1 MKSWKEYSRRL
12 WAISAYR
19 DFLFLPPVQML
30 QMLVD
35 GLAQDAPDGDE
46 LICHYAETFFELQKA
61 GYDSLGGYLWE
72 HLRYDETPY
81 GDAAARGTAND
92 ALRAA
97 ARQDIGV
104 FGALAAI
111 ESADWHSAIAAV
123 AGAESAALLPAWQ
136 ADGTL
141 SFDALTAEY
150 EKNGAGEFARYKAF
164 IWADHT
170 LLPVP
175 EPDLEEYELIGYED
189 ERREVQDN
197 TRALLAGRSV
207 NNMLLYGAAGTGKS
221 ATVKGLLKV
230 PDFGDLRIIQMDK
243 QQLEDIPALMRRLAG
258 LRQKFIIFIDDLSFE
273 TADVGYSVLKTVLEG
288 SIEKRPSNVVIYA
301 TSNRRHLMRETFS
314 ERGDDE
320 VNIRESIEERTA
332 LSERFGIRVL
342 FRGLNKNQY
351 LDLVRAL
358 AQQAGI
364 QKDEEELNR
373 MALQWEREHA
383 SRTPRSAQQFLKYL
397 QSLAEKAADNG

>member
-1 MKSWKEYSRRL
+1 
-12 WAISAYR
+12 
-19 DFLFLPPVQML
+19 ML
-30 QMLVD
+30 QTLVE

-136 ADGTL
+136 TDETL

-197 TRALLAGRSV
+197 TRALLAGHSV

-364 QKDEEELNR
+364 RKDEEELNR

-383 SRTPRSAQQFLKYL
+383 SRTPRSARQFIQYL
-397 QSLAEKAADNG
+397 QGI

>member
-1 MKSWKEYSRRL
+1 MDSWKMYARRL

-30 QMLVD
+30 QVLVEK
-35 GLAQDAPDGDE
+35 LAAEESDE
-46 LICHYAETFFELQKA
+46 LLWAYADVFYQLQLA
-61 GYDSLGGYLWE
+61 GHDSLGAYLWE

-81 GDAAARGTAND
+81 GDAAAKGTANA
-92 ALRAA
+92 ALTVAA
-97 ARQDIGV
+97 KRDIET

-111 ESADWHSAIAAV
+111 DGDTWRQAIAQT
-123 AGAESAALLPAWQ
+123 AGAEAAALLPAWR
-136 ADGTL
+136 ADHTL
-141 SFDALTAEY
+141 TFEAVTAEY

-164 IWADHT
+164 LWAEHT

-175 EPDLEEYELIGYED
+175 DPDLEEYELIGYED
-189 ERREVQDN
+189 ERKEVQDN
-197 TRALLAGRSV
+197 TRALLAGHSV

-230 PDFGDLRIIQMDK
+230 PEFGDLRIIEINK
-243 QQLEDIPALMRRLAG
+243 QELADIPALIRRLTG
-258 LRQKFIIFIDDLSFE
+258 LRQKFILFIDDLSFE
-273 TADVGYSVLKTVLEG
+273 NADVGYSVLKTVLEG
-288 SIEKRPSNVVIYA
+288 SIEKRPDNVVIYA

-342 FRGLNKNQY
+342 FRNLNKNQY
-351 LDLVRAL
+351 LDMVQAL
-358 AQQAGI
+358 AAQAGLDVEAETLKR
-364 QKDEEELNR
+364 Q
-373 MALQWEREHA
+373 ALQWEMEHA
-383 SRTPRSAQQFLKYL
+383 SRTPRSAKQFIQYLKGL
-397 QSLAEKAADNG
+397 

>member
-1 MKSWKEYSRRL
+1 MKSWKEYARRL

-30 QMLVD
+30 QMLVE

-243 QQLEDIPALMRRLAG
+243 QQLEDIPALMRRLGG

-332 LSERFGIRVL
+332 LSVRFGIRVL

-364 QKDEEELNR
+364 RKDEEELNR

-383 SRTPRSAQQFLKYL
+383 SRTPRSARQFIQYL
-397 QSLAEKAADNG
+397 QGI

>member
-1 MKSWKEYSRRL
+1 MKSWKEFARRL
-12 WAISAYR
+12 RAVAAYR
-19 DFLFLPPVQML
+19 DLLSLPPVRSL
-30 QMLVD
+30 QALVEQ
-35 GLAQDAPDGDE
+35 LAQDMPDGAA
-46 LICHYAETFFELQKA
+46 LISDYADTFYQLQLA
-61 GYDSLGGYLWE
+61 GHDSLGSYLWE

-81 GDAAARGTAND
+81 GDAAARGTAN
-92 ALRAA
+92 ASLTAA
-97 ARQDIGV
+97 ARRDLET
-104 FGALAAI
+104 FGALAALDGA
-111 ESADWHSAIAAV
+111 EWKRAV
-123 AGAESAALLPAWQ
+123 AAAAGEEAAALLPEWRG
-136 ADGTL
+136 DDTL
-141 SFDALTAEY
+141 SFEGLTAEY

-164 IWADHT
+164 AWANHT

-175 EPDLEEYELIGYED
+175 DPDLEEHELIGYEE
-189 ERREVQDN
+189 ERKEVQDN
-197 TRALLAGRSV
+197 TRALLAGHSV

-258 LRQKFIIFIDDLSFE
+258 LRQKFILFIDDLSFE

-288 SIEKRPSNVVIYA
+288 SIEKRPANVVIYA

-320 VNIRESIEERTA
+320 INIRESIEERTA

-351 LDLVRAL
+351 LDMVQAL
-358 AQQAGI
+358 AKQVGI
-364 QKDEEELNR
+364 EKEAEELNQL
-373 MALQWEREHA
+373 ALQWEREHA
-383 SRTPRSAQQFLKYL
+383 SRTPRSAQQFIKYL
-397 QSLAEKAADNG
+397 QSL